1 MLDSKIRDI
10 IIRAVKTFWQAAL
23 ASLMVAIPNIIDLI
37 PVGWVAMKP
46 VLVSA
51 GVGALAAGLSAVY
64 NGVIA
69 PWVEKLK
76 YRQAVEVEVVENGG
90 EAPVDESK

>member
-1 MLDSKIRDI
+1 MIDSKIRDVI
-10 IIRAVKTFWQAAL
+10 VRAAKTFWQAAL
-23 ASLMVAIPNIIDLI
+23 ASLMVAIPNIIELI
-37 PVGWVAMKP
+37 PVGWGALKP

-69 PWVEKLK
+69 PKIDRYK
-76 YRQAVEVEVVENGG
+76 YRTVAEIEAVENGG
-90 EAPVDESK
+90 ESPIDKGE

>member
-1 MLDSKIRDI
+1 MLDSKIRDV
-10 IIRAVKTFWQAAL
+10 IIRAVKTFWQSAL
-23 ASLMVAIPNIIDLI
+23 ASLLVAIPDIIDLI
-37 PVGWVAMKP
+37 PGGWVAMKP

-69 PWVEKLK
+69 PWIERLK
-76 YRQAVEVEVVENGG
+76 YREAVPVENGG
-90 EAPVDESK
+90 ESPVDEGK

>member
-1 MLDSKIRDI
+1 MLDSKIRDV
-10 IIRAVKTFWQAAL
+10 IIRAVKTFWQSAL
-23 ASLMVAIPNIIDLI
+23 ASLLVAIPDIIDLI

-51 GVGALAAGLSAVY
+51 CVGALAAGLSAVY

-69 PWVEKLK
+69 PWIERLK
-76 YRQAVEVEVVENGG
+76 YREAVEVDAVENGG
-90 EAPVDESK
+90 ESPVDEGK